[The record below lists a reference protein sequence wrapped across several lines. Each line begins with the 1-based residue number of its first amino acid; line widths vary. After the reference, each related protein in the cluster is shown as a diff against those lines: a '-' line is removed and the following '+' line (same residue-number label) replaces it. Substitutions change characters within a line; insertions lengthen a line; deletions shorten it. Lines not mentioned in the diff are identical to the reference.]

1 MQILEYK
8 LHAPMNGH
16 GMSTPSFIT
25 NVGQFYNS
33 ADHTMIA
40 AEPDT
45 TEYYIPDSVTVYTVA
60 ELKARQLA
68 MHAET
73 PFTKWTT
80 ELEYESAP
88 TEPLT
93 NAEVELSVDS
103 WVETHS

>member
-25 NVGQFYNS
+25 NGGQFYNQ

-45 TEYYIPDSVTVYTVA
+45 TEYYIPDSVTVLTVA
-60 ELKARQLA
+60 QLKTRMLT
-68 MHAET
+68 MHTASPFAKMVTPGET
-73 PFTKWTT
+73 PEDMTD
-80 ELEYESAP
+80 
-88 TEPLT
+88 
-93 NAEVELSVDS
+93 AEVETMVDD
-103 WVETHS
+103 WVTANS